1 MWPIKGYHR
10 EKGKGTEGVRKW
22 TFIIII
28 QMNRREYIQDRIKN
42 LKGLVQYMIRI
53 GEMDM
58 VRGVRDTINKL
69 DRELE
74 GMKKTNRWYE

>member
-10 EKGKGTEGVRKW
+10 EKRKGTEGVRKW
-22 TFIIII
+22 TFIILI
-28 QMNRREYIQDRIKN
+28 QMNKREYLKDRIEK
-42 LKGLVQYMIRI
+42 LKGLVQYMLRI
-53 GEMDM
+53 GENDM
-58 VRGVRDTINKL
+58 VRGVRDIINKL

>member
-22 TFIIII
+22 TFIILI
-28 QMNRREYIQDRIKN
+28 QMNRREYIQGRIKN
-42 LKGLVQYMIRI
+42 LKGLVQYMLRI
-53 GEMDM
+53 GENDM
-58 VRGVRDTINKL
+58 VRGVRKTIEEL
-69 DRELE
+69 EREWE

>member
-10 EKGKGTEGVRKW
+10 EKRKGTEGVRKW

-28 QMNRREYIQDRIKN
+28 QMNKREYIQDRIKN
-42 LKGLVQYMIRI
+42 LKGLVQYMLRI
-53 GEMDM
+53 GENDM